1 MDFFKEITTHLQES
15 AQVKHKIIE
24 CCLPQIEKSIHIL
37 SNVVKEGHKILI
49 CGNGGS
55 AADAQHIAAE
65 FVIRLSHHLNRPAI
79 PALAL
84 TTDSSV
90 LTAGSNDIGYENVF
104 ARQVEA
110 FGQPGDVLMGIST
123 SGNSKNILKAFKR
136 AREKKVITIG
146 LLGSQGGKCKELVDL
161 PIIVPS
167 ANTQYI
173 QEAHITIGHIIV
185 ELVEQT
191 LYQPK

>member
-15 AQVKHKIIE
+15 AQVKQKIIE